1 MAGMNYFYLNSL
13 YQLNLL
19 RLEACLIM
27 NLKQLNP
34 LLELKAW
41 LYFESP
47 VPIEAGREFL
57 MVAIAEKRVLE
68 VTDIHFDF
76 L

>member
-1 MAGMNYFYLNSL
+1 MAGMIYFYLNSL

-19 RLEACLIM
+19 QLEACLTM

-34 LLELKAW
+34 LLELKYR
-41 LYFESP
+41 LYLSP
-47 VPIEAGREFL
+47 VPIEAGREFF
-57 MVAIAEKRVLE
+57 MVPIAEKRVLE
-68 VTDIHFDF
+68 VCDFHFDF